1 MNNNYS
7 VIKALLYFEIFDHP
21 LNEKE
26 ILKFSKVKNGDL
38 KNSLDFWIKK
48 GVVKEF
54 EGYYST
60 GDVRKF
66 VQKRQELSRN
76 VSKVMKK
83 AIKRAELIGK
93 FPYIRAVFI
102 SGSLS
107 KGIFDKDDD
116 VDFFIV
122 TAKNRLWIARTL
134 LVLYKK
140 IFLLNS
146 NKYFCINYFVTQD
159 NLHIDE
165 KNIFTAVELS
175 TLIPVIGNI
184 GLKDLLAQNKW
195 AFSFFPNIKDGDFP
209 RPLKHNSVKVLFEK
223 LFNTKI
229 GEILERTFTNIT
241 VKRLKLKYSS
251 IDNFDLVFK
260 SNEKVS
266 KHHPKNYQKIVV
278 EKLNEK
284 IEKLN
289 KKYNLNIPK
298 EK

>member
-7 VIKALLYFEIFDHP
+7 IIKALLYFEIFDHP

-83 AIKRAELIGK
+83 AIKRAKLISK
-93 FPYIRAVFI
+93 FPYVRAVFI

-107 KGIFDKDDD
+107 KGVFDKDDD

-122 TAKNRLWIARTL
+122 TAENRLWIARTL

-146 NKYFCINYFVTQD
+146 KKYFCINYFVTQD

-175 TLIPVIGNI
+175 TLIPIIGNI
-184 GLKDLLAQNKW
+184 NLDELFRQNDW
-195 AFSFFPNIKDGDFP
+195 AFSYFPNIKNDKTSDIIKP
-209 RPLKHNSVKVLFEK
+209 NSIKRFFEK
-223 LFNTKI
+223 ILNTKI
-229 GEILERTFTNIT
+229 GEFLEKIFAGIT
-241 VKRLKLKYSS
+241 VKRLKLKYKSN
-251 IDNFDLVFK
+251 DNFDLIFK

-266 KHHPKNYQKIVV
+266 KHHPGNYQKFV
-278 EKLNEK
+278 

-289 KKYNLNIPK
+289 NKIENINKKFNLDIPK
-298 EK
+298 EI